1 MTSIA
6 QLADELAVSPGDI
19 RMVLV
24 DLYGAVPGYAASGLL
39 SDSDADDV
47 RAVLDP
53 DGLRTTR

>member
-1 MTSIA
+1 
-6 QLADELAVSPGDI
+6 VSPGDI